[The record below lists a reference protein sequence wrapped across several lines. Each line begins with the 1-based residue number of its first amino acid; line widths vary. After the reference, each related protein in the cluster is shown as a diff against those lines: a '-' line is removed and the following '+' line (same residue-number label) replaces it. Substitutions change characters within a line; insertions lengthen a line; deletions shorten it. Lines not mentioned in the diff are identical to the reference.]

1 MGGDDTLAARC
12 PRPRPAHRALRLAPS
27 LLATCL
33 AIVAPDS
40 GAFTFRDGSVV
51 QCIARGV
58 AVEEVVPPPGDPF
71 YQPPRTG
78 QAVRAGERYRILWN
92 AQRLRALPDEV
103 HDFIFFHECAHA
115 RLATDNELEAN
126 CAGLQDMR
134 AAGRA
139 GPAVEEK
146 IRALFGP
153 ANAFWA
159 ETFACAD
166 RAGTRPPAAK
176 PAG

>member
-1 MGGDDTLAARC
+1 MRW
-12 PRPRPAHRALRLAPS
+12 APH
-27 LLATCL
+27 LLAIC
-33 AIVAPDS
+33 VAAAAADL
-40 GAFTFRDGSVV
+40 GAFTFRDGSSV
-51 QCIARGV
+51 QCIVRGV

-71 YQPPRTG
+71 YTPPRTG
-78 QAVRAGERYRILWN
+78 QAVRAGDRYRILWN
-92 AQRLRALPDEV
+92 AQRLRALPNEV

-126 CAGLQDMR
+126 CAGLQAMR

-139 GPAVEEK
+139 GPVVEDK
-146 IRALFGP
+146 IRAMFGP

-166 RAGTRPPAAK
+166 RGGSPPPAAK
-176 PAG
+176 PGG

>member
-1 MGGDDTLAARC
+1 MRLASNLLLLCAALAA
-12 PRPRPAHRALRLAPS
+12 PNAH
-27 LLATCL
+27 
-33 AIVAPDS
+33 
-40 GAFTFRDGSVV
+40 AFTFRDGSTMERIV
-51 QCIARGV
+51 RGD

-71 YQPPRTG
+71 CSPPRTG
-78 QAVRAGERYRILWN
+78 QAVRTGDRYRILWN
-92 AQRLRALPDEV
+92 EQRLRGLPDAV

-126 CAGLQDMR
+126 CAGLKDMR

-139 GPAVEEK
+139 GPAVEAS
-146 IRALFGP
+146 IRAMFGP

-166 RAGTRPPAAK
+166 RGDPGPLPAK